1 MKIGVMGYGNMNSDF
16 VTKYYIIKSAL
27 ETLYEDSITDYQFW
41 WEFLKYETRKF
52 LMELSRI
59 IAKNTKKETL
69 VLENKLEML
78 ETTTKYN
85 KNLEC
90 VDCKTKLD
98 KNVRRKN

>member
-1 MKIGVMGYGNMNSDF
+1 
-16 VTKYYIIKSAL
+16 
-27 ETLYEDSITDYQFW
+27 
-41 WEFLKYETRKF
+41 
-52 LMELSRI
+52 MELSRI

-78 ETTTKYN
+78 ETTTKYD

>member
-1 MKIGVMGYGNMNSDF
+1 
-16 VTKYYIIKSAL
+16 
-27 ETLYEDSITDYQFW
+27 
-41 WEFLKYETRKF
+41 
-52 LMELSRI
+52 MELSRI

-90 VDCKTKLD
+90 VECKTKLD